1 MRAFFVFICLICKV
15 TDSHP
20 SVTMLSLLYKKYKKM
35 QTKIKSLR
43 VMQIQ
48 KIKARESRF
57 FKYVLAGMVLLL
69 VIFLSISANAQPN
82 NNRNFNN
89 VNASGVILEGYDP
102 VAFFTDNKP
111 VNGDAKFQFKYE
123 DAIYYFA
130 SQEHLDLFKADPEKY
145 KPQFGGWCAY
155 AVSLGRV
162 APIDVNT
169 FSIVND
175 RLVIQ
180 HNQRAVNG
188 WNRDVPGNLALA
200 DKYWP
205 KVAGNAGKQIA
216 TDEEKKFLNNTDHD
230 RVILQGYDAV
240 AYFTQMKAVKG
251 DPMYTARYNG
261 ATYWFSSDAN
271 AAMFKDHPE
280 MFAPQYGAFCGY
292 AMALNKLR
300 PINPEIFDVIDGRLI
315 LQHSADAYSRFHKD
329 VAGLTAKADG
339 NWPNQVKKHAG
350 KKGKFDKSEE

>member
-1 MRAFFVFICLICKV
+1 MEPKA
-15 TDSHP
+15 
-20 SVTMLSLLYKKYKKM
+20 
-35 QTKIKSLR
+35 KILRLEQIEKS
-43 VMQIQ
+43 
-48 KIKARESRF
+48 KANEYRL
-57 FKYVLAGMVLLL
+57 FKYVFAGMILLL
-69 VIFLSISANAQPN
+69 LMLIVTTVKAQHN
-82 NNRNFNN
+82 VELIFNN
-89 VNASGVILEGYDP
+89 TNEKGVILDGYDP

-111 VNGDAKFQFKYE
+111 VKGDAQFQFTYDK
-123 DAIYYFA
+123 AIYYFA

-169 FSIVND
+169 FSIVNN

-188 WNRDVPGNLALA
+188 WNKDVQGNLALA

-205 KVAGNAGKQIA
+205 KVSEKGGKQII
-216 TDEEKKFLNNTDHD
+216 TDAEKSFLNNTDPD
-230 RVILQGYDAV
+230 GVTLQGYDAV

-251 DPMYTARYNG
+251 NPEYTARYNG

-300 PINPEIFDVIDGRLI
+300 PINPGIFDVIDGKLI
-315 LQHSADAYSRFHKD
+315 LQHSEDAYNRFHKD
-329 VAGLTAKADG
+329 VAGYVMKADN
-339 NWPNQVKKHAG
+339 NWPGQIKKHAG
-350 KKGKFDKSEE
+350 KKVKFDKPAKATETVAN